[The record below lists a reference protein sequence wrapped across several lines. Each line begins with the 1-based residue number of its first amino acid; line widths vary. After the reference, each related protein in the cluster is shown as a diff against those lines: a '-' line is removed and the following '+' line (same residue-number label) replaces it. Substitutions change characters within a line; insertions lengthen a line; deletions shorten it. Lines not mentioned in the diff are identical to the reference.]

1 MKVCKWSS
9 KTSETKSTQKSS
21 GSDLE
26 DGFIN
31 TGITMENKDEAGYTS
46 LQREQVGYQAL
57 KPPIYLEVL
66 DSPGTV
72 PPPKCSIAPE
82 NDCGY
87 TLPQIQSS
95 QDILDSLT
103 EKAAEPRNTLA
114 QTESC
119 LYEEIPDA
127 DIRKEAEPGYLH
139 PLSQSDGNHRAPD
152 VPASSRLNQEAELYV
167 EMNELAQT

>member
-9 KTSETKSTQKSS
+9 KTSESKSTQKSS
-21 GSDLE
+21 GSDLQ

-31 TGITMENKDEAGYTS
+31 TGITMETKDEAGYTS
-46 LQREQVGYQAL
+46 PQRKPVGYQAL

-72 PPPKCSIAPE
+72 PPPECSIAPE
-82 NDCGY
+82 DDCGY

-95 QDILDSLT
+95 QDIFDSLT

-119 LYEEIPDA
+119 LYEEIRDA
-127 DIRKEAEPGYLH
+127 DIQKERESAYLH
-139 PLSQSDGNHRAPD
+139 PLSQSDGNHRVPD
-152 VPASSRLNQEAELYV
+152 VPASPHLNTEVEVYV
-167 EMNELAQT
+167 EMH